1 MSNVAVTGWKKEMK
15 RIITYLKRE
24 MVLCAAVFLALL
36 SMFFVKPDRGYV
48 DYLDARVLALLFCLM
63 TVMEGFKKT
72 GLFEQMANRLLKK
85 VKTFRQ
91 LMIVLVGLCFFSSM
105 WITNDVALLTFV
117 PFTILVLRMAQ
128 MERRMIAVV
137 TMETI
142 AANLGS
148 MATPVGNPQNLY
160 LYSVSAMSL
169 GEFIKVMGPLS
180 VLSLFLIL
188 MGCLLQKN
196 QELQITVV
204 PQGKKEPKIEEN
216 LLLCALFVVSLLAIL
231 RILSWQILLGITILA
246 CLLLYATGKEEF
258 LPGKVDYGLLFTFV
272 AFFIFIGNMG
282 RIGWVKELLEKAL
295 GGNELLL
302 GFAGSQV
309 ISNVPA
315 AILLSGFT
323 KNYAALL
330 QGVNI
335 GGLGTLIASLASLI
349 SYKFYAEESE
359 KNKNVGT
366 KGKYFWYFTGWNLVF
381 AAVLLA
387 AAVIGQGMK

>member
-1 MSNVAVTGWKKEMK
+1 MK
-15 RIITYLKRE
+15 RIVTYLKRE
-24 MVLCAAVFLALL
+24 MVLCAAAFLALL

-160 LYSVSAMSL
+160 LYSVSGMSL

-204 PQGKKEPKIEEN
+204 SQGKKEPKIEEN
-216 LLLCALFVVSLLAIL
+216 LLLCALFVVSLLSVL
-231 RILSWQILLGITILA
+231 RILSWQMLLGITILA

>member
-1 MSNVAVTGWKKEMK
+1 MK

-24 MVLCAAVFLALL
+24 MVLCAAAFLALL

-160 LYSVSAMSL
+160 LYSVSGMSL
-169 GEFIKVMGPLS
+169 GGFIKVMGPLS

-216 LLLCALFVVSLLAIL
+216 LLLCALFVVSLLAVL
-231 RILSWQILLGITILA
+231 RILSWQMLLGITILA

>member
-1 MSNVAVTGWKKEMK
+1 MK
-15 RIITYLKRE
+15 RIVTYLKRE
-24 MVLCAAVFLALL
+24 MVLCAAAFLALL

-160 LYSVSAMSL
+160 LYSVSGMSL

-204 PQGKKEPKIEEN
+204 SQGKKEPKIEEN
-216 LLLCALFVVSLLAIL
+216 LLLCALFVVSLLAVL
-231 RILSWQILLGITILA
+231 RILSWQMLLGITILA

>member
-1 MSNVAVTGWKKEMK
+1 MK
-15 RIITYLKRE
+15 RIVTYLKRE
-24 MVLCAAVFLALL
+24 MVLCAAAFLALL

-160 LYSVSAMSL
+160 LYSVSGMSL
-169 GEFIKVMGPLS
+169 GGFIKVMGPLS

-216 LLLCALFVVSLLAIL
+216 LLLCALFVVSLLAVL
-231 RILSWQILLGITILA
+231 RILSWQMLLGITILA

-295 GGNELLL
+295 GGNELPL

-330 QGVNI
+330 QGGNI

>member
-1 MSNVAVTGWKKEMK
+1 MKK
-15 RIITYLKRE
+15 IIEYLKRE
-24 MVLCAAVFLALL
+24 TVLCVATFLALV
-36 SMFFVKPDRGYV
+36 SMFFVKPDRGYA

-72 GLFEQMANRLLKK
+72 GLFEQMANSLLKK

-128 MERRMIAVV
+128 MEQQMIAVV

-160 LYSVSAMSL
+160 LYSVSGMSL

-180 VLSLFLIL
+180 VLSLMLIL
-188 MGCLLQKN
+188 AGCLAKKN
-196 QELQITVV
+196 EKLQIQVV
-204 PQGKKEPKIEEN
+204 PQIKKEKKTGEN
-216 LLLCALFVVSLLAIL
+216 LLLMGLFLVSLLSVL
-231 RILSWQILLGITILA
+231 RILSWPVLLGITLLA
-246 CLLLYATGKEEF
+246 CVLLYATGKEEF
-258 LPGKVDYGLLFTFV
+258 LPGKVDYGLLLTFV

-282 RIGWVKELLEKAL
+282 RIDWVKEVLEKVLA
-295 GGNELLL
+295 GNELFL

-335 GGLGTLIASLASLI
+335 GGLGTMIASLASLI

-366 KGKYFWYFTGWNLVF
+366 KGKYFWYFTGWNLIF
-381 AAVLLA
+381 AAVLLT
-387 AAVIGQGMK
+387 AAVIGMK

>member
-1 MSNVAVTGWKKEMK
+1 MK
-15 RIITYLKRE
+15 RIVTYLKRE
-24 MVLCAAVFLALL
+24 MVLCAAAFLALL

-117 PFTILVLRMAQ
+117 PFTILVLRIAQ

-160 LYSVSAMSL
+160 LYSVSGMSL

-216 LLLCALFVVSLLAIL
+216 LLLCALFVVSLLAVL
-231 RILSWQILLGITILA
+231 RILSWQMLLGITILA
-246 CLLLYATGKEEF
+246 CLLLYTTGKEEF

>member
-1 MSNVAVTGWKKEMK
+1 MKK
-15 RIITYLKRE
+15 IIEYLKRE
-24 MVLCAAVFLALL
+24 TVLCVATFLALI
-36 SMFFVKPDRGYV
+36 SMFFVKPDRGYA

-72 GLFEQMANRLLKK
+72 GLFEQMANGLLKK

-91 LMIVLVGLCFFSSM
+91 LMVVLVGLCFFSSM

-128 MERRMIAVV
+128 MEQQMIAVV

-160 LYSVSAMSL
+160 LYSVSGMSL

-180 VLSLFLIL
+180 VLSLMLIL
-188 MGCLLQKN
+188 AGCLAKKNEKLQM
-196 QELQITVV
+196 QVV
-204 PQGKKEPKIEEN
+204 PQIKKEKKTGEN
-216 LLLCALFVVSLLAIL
+216 LLLLGLFLVSLLSVL
-231 RILSWQILLGITILA
+231 RILSWPALLGITLLA
-246 CLLLYATGKEEF
+246 CVLLYATGKEEF
-258 LPGKVDYGLLFTFV
+258 LPGKVDYGLLLTFV
-272 AFFIFIGNMG
+272 AFFMFIGNMG
-282 RIGWVKELLEKAL
+282 RIDWVKEVLEKVLA
-295 GGNELLL
+295 GNELFL

-323 KNYAALL
+323 KNYAVLL

-335 GGLGTLIASLASLI
+335 GGLGTMIASLASLI

-381 AAVLLA
+381 AAVLLT
-387 AAVIGQGMK
+387 AAVIGMK

>member
-1 MSNVAVTGWKKEMK
+1 MKK
-15 RIITYLKRE
+15 IIEYLKRE
-24 MVLCAAVFLALL
+24 TVLCVATFLALV
-36 SMFFVKPDRGYV
+36 SMFFVKPDRGYA

-72 GLFEQMANRLLKK
+72 GLFEQMANGLLKK

-128 MERRMIAVV
+128 MEQQMIAVV

-160 LYSVSAMSL
+160 LYSVSGMSL

-180 VLSLFLIL
+180 VLSLMLIL
-188 MGCLLQKN
+188 AGCLAKKN
-196 QELQITVV
+196 EKLQIQVV
-204 PQGKKEPKIEEN
+204 PQIKKEKKTGEN
-216 LLLCALFVVSLLAIL
+216 LLLLGLFLVSLLSVL
-231 RILSWQILLGITILA
+231 RILSWPALLGITLLA
-246 CLLLYATGKEEF
+246 CVLLYATGKEEF
-258 LPGKVDYGLLFTFV
+258 LPGKVDYGLLLTFV

-282 RIGWVKELLEKAL
+282 RIDWVKEVLEKVLA
-295 GGNELLL
+295 GNELFL

-335 GGLGTLIASLASLI
+335 GGLGTMIASLASLI

-366 KGKYFWYFTGWNLVF
+366 KGKYFWYFTGWNLIF
-381 AAVLLA
+381 AAVLLT
-387 AAVIGQGMK
+387 AAVIGMK

>member
-1 MSNVAVTGWKKEMK
+1 MKKKMK
-15 RIITYLKRE
+15 KIIEYLKRE
-24 MVLCAAVFLALL
+24 TVLCVATFLALV
-36 SMFFVKPDRGYV
+36 SMFFVKPDRGYA

-72 GLFEQMANRLLKK
+72 GLFEQMANSLLKK

-128 MERRMIAVV
+128 MEQQMIAVV

-160 LYSVSAMSL
+160 LYSVSGMSL

-180 VLSLFLIL
+180 VLSLMLIL
-188 MGCLLQKN
+188 AGCLAKKN
-196 QELQITVV
+196 EKLQIQVV
-204 PQGKKEPKIEEN
+204 PQIKKEKKTGEN
-216 LLLCALFVVSLLAIL
+216 LLLLGLFLVSLLSVL
-231 RILSWQILLGITILA
+231 RILSWPALLGITLLA
-246 CLLLYATGKEEF
+246 CVLLYATGKEEF
-258 LPGKVDYGLLFTFV
+258 LPGKVDYGLLLTFV

-282 RIGWVKELLEKAL
+282 RIDWVKEVLEQVLA
-295 GGNELLL
+295 GNELFL
-302 GFAGSQV
+302 GFSGSQV

-335 GGLGTLIASLASLI
+335 GGLGTMIASLASLI

-381 AAVLLA
+381 AAVLLT
-387 AAVIGQGMK
+387 AAVIGMK

>member
-1 MSNVAVTGWKKEMK
+1 MK
-15 RIITYLKRE
+15 RIVTYLKRE
-24 MVLCAAVFLALL
+24 MVLCAAAFLALL

-117 PFTILVLRMAQ
+117 PFTILVLHMAQ

-160 LYSVSAMSL
+160 LYSVSGMSL

-204 PQGKKEPKIEEN
+204 SQGKKEPKIEEN
-216 LLLCALFVVSLLAIL
+216 LLLCALFVVSLLAVL
-231 RILSWQILLGITILA
+231 RILSWQMLLGITILA

>member
-1 MSNVAVTGWKKEMK
+1 MKK
-15 RIITYLKRE
+15 IIEYLKRE
-24 MVLCAAVFLALL
+24 TVLCVATFLALV
-36 SMFFVKPDRGYV
+36 SMFFVKPDRGYA

-72 GLFEQMANRLLKK
+72 GLFEQMANSLLKK

-128 MERRMIAVV
+128 MEQQMIAVV

-160 LYSVSAMSL
+160 LYSVSGMSL
-169 GEFIKVMGPLS
+169 GEFIKVMEPLS
-180 VLSLFLIL
+180 VLSLMLIL
-188 MGCLLQKN
+188 AGCLAKKN
-196 QELQITVV
+196 EKLQIQVV
-204 PQGKKEPKIEEN
+204 PQIKKEKKTGEN
-216 LLLCALFVVSLLAIL
+216 LLLLGLFLVSLLSVL
-231 RILSWQILLGITILA
+231 RILSWPALLGITLLA
-246 CLLLYATGKEEF
+246 CVLLYATGKEEF
-258 LPGKVDYGLLFTFV
+258 LPGKVDYGLLLTFV

-282 RIGWVKELLEKAL
+282 RIDWVKEVLEKVLA
-295 GGNELLL
+295 GNELFL

-335 GGLGTLIASLASLI
+335 GGLGTMIASLASLI

-366 KGKYFWYFTGWNLVF
+366 KGKYFWYFTGWNLIF
-381 AAVLLA
+381 AAVLLT
-387 AAVIGQGMK
+387 AAVIGMK

>member
-1 MSNVAVTGWKKEMK
+1 MKK
-15 RIITYLKRE
+15 IIEYLKRE
-24 MVLCAAVFLALL
+24 TVLCVATFLALV
-36 SMFFVKPDRGYV
+36 SMFFVKPDRGYA

-72 GLFEQMANRLLKK
+72 GLFEQMANSLLKK

-91 LMIVLVGLCFFSSM
+91 LMVVLVGLCFFSSM

-128 MERRMIAVV
+128 MEQQMIAVV

-160 LYSVSAMSL
+160 LYSVSGMSL

-180 VLSLFLIL
+180 VLSLMMIL
-188 MGCLLQKN
+188 AGCLAKKN
-196 QELQITVV
+196 EKLQIQMV
-204 PQGKKEPKIEEN
+204 PQIKKEKKTGEN
-216 LLLCALFVVSLLAIL
+216 LLLLGLFLVSLLSVL
-231 RILSWQILLGITILA
+231 RILSWPALLGITLLA
-246 CLLLYATGKEEF
+246 CVLLYETGKEEF
-258 LPGKVDYGLLFTFV
+258 LPGKVDYGLLLTFV
-272 AFFIFIGNMG
+272 AFFMFIGNMG
-282 RIGWVKELLEKAL
+282 RIDWVKEVLEKVLA
-295 GGNELLL
+295 GNELFL

-335 GGLGTLIASLASLI
+335 GGLGTMIASLASLI

-381 AAVLLA
+381 AAVLLT
-387 AAVIGQGMK
+387 AAVIGMK

>member
-1 MSNVAVTGWKKEMK
+1 MK
-15 RIITYLKRE
+15 RIVTYLKRE
-24 MVLCAAVFLALL
+24 MVLCAAAFLALL

-160 LYSVSAMSL
+160 LYSVSGMSL
-169 GEFIKVMGPLS
+169 GGVIKVMGPLS

-216 LLLCALFVVSLLAIL
+216 LLLCALFVVSLLAVL
-231 RILSWQILLGITILA
+231 RILSWQMLLGITILA

>member
-1 MSNVAVTGWKKEMK
+1 MKK
-15 RIITYLKRE
+15 IIEYLKRE
-24 MVLCAAVFLALL
+24 TVLCVATFLALV
-36 SMFFVKPDRGYV
+36 SMFFVKPDRGYA

-72 GLFEQMANRLLKK
+72 GLFEQMANSLLKK

-128 MERRMIAVV
+128 MEQQMIAVV

-160 LYSVSAMSL
+160 LYSVSGMSL
-169 GEFIKVMGPLS
+169 GEFIKVMEPLS
-180 VLSLFLIL
+180 VLSLMLIL
-188 MGCLLQKN
+188 AGCLAKKN
-196 QELQITVV
+196 EKLQIQVV
-204 PQGKKEPKIEEN
+204 PQIKKEKKTGEN
-216 LLLCALFVVSLLAIL
+216 LLLLGLFLVSLLSVL
-231 RILSWQILLGITILA
+231 RILSWPALLGITLLA
-246 CLLLYATGKEEF
+246 CVLLYATGKEEF
-258 LPGKVDYGLLFTFV
+258 LPGKVDYGLLLTFV

-282 RIGWVKELLEKAL
+282 RIDWVKEVLEKVLA
-295 GGNELLL
+295 GNELFL

-335 GGLGTLIASLASLI
+335 GGLGTMIASLASLI
-349 SYKFYAEESE
+349 SYKLYAEESE

-366 KGKYFWYFTGWNLVF
+366 KGKYFWYFTGWNLIF
-381 AAVLLA
+381 AAVLLT
-387 AAVIGQGMK
+387 AAVIGMK

>member
-1 MSNVAVTGWKKEMK
+1 MK
-15 RIITYLKRE
+15 RIVTYLKRE
-24 MVLCAAVFLALL
+24 MVLCAAAFLALL

-91 LMIVLVGLCFFSSM
+91 LMIVLVGLCFLSSM

-160 LYSVSAMSL
+160 LYSVSGMSL

-216 LLLCALFVVSLLAIL
+216 LLLCALFVVSLLAVL
-231 RILSWQILLGITILA
+231 RILSWQMLLGITILA

-315 AILLSGFT
+315 VILLSGFT

>member
-1 MSNVAVTGWKKEMK
+1 MKK
-15 RIITYLKRE
+15 IIEYLKRE
-24 MVLCAAVFLALL
+24 TVLCVATFLALV
-36 SMFFVKPDRGYV
+36 SMFFVKPDRGYA

-72 GLFEQMANRLLKK
+72 GLFEQMANSLLKK

-128 MERRMIAVV
+128 MEQQMIAVV

-160 LYSVSAMSL
+160 LYSVSGMSL
-169 GEFIKVMGPLS
+169 GEFIKVMEPLS
-180 VLSLFLIL
+180 VLSLMLIL
-188 MGCLLQKN
+188 AGCLAKKN
-196 QELQITVV
+196 EKLQIQVV
-204 PQGKKEPKIEEN
+204 PQIKKEKKTGEN
-216 LLLCALFVVSLLAIL
+216 LLLLGLFLVSLLSVL
-231 RILSWQILLGITILA
+231 RILSWPALLGITLLA
-246 CLLLYATGKEEF
+246 CVLLYATGKEEF
-258 LPGKVDYGLLFTFV
+258 LPGKVDYGLLLTFV

-282 RIGWVKELLEKAL
+282 RIDWVKEVLEKVLA
-295 GGNELLL
+295 GNELFL

-335 GGLGTLIASLASLI
+335 GGLGTMIASLASLI
-349 SYKFYAEESE
+349 SYKLYAEESE

-381 AAVLLA
+381 AAVLLT
-387 AAVIGQGMK
+387 AAVIGMK

>member
-1 MSNVAVTGWKKEMK
+1 MK
-15 RIITYLKRE
+15 RIVTYLKRE
-24 MVLCAAVFLALL
+24 MVLCAAAFLALL

-137 TMETI
+137 TMEAI

-160 LYSVSAMSL
+160 LYSVSGMSL

-216 LLLCALFVVSLLAIL
+216 LLLCALFVVSLLAVL
-231 RILSWQILLGITILA
+231 RILSWQMLLGITILA

>member
-1 MSNVAVTGWKKEMK
+1 MKK
-15 RIITYLKRE
+15 IIEYLKRE
-24 MVLCAAVFLALL
+24 TVLCVATFLALV
-36 SMFFVKPDRGYV
+36 SMFFVKPDRGYA

-72 GLFEQMANRLLKK
+72 GLFEQMANSLLKK

-128 MERRMIAVV
+128 MEQQMIAVV

-160 LYSVSAMSL
+160 LYSVSGMSL

-180 VLSLFLIL
+180 VLSLMMIL
-188 MGCLLQKN
+188 AGCLAKKN
-196 QELQITVV
+196 EKLQIQVV
-204 PQGKKEPKIEEN
+204 PQIKKEKKTGEN
-216 LLLCALFVVSLLAIL
+216 LLLLGLFLVSLLSVL
-231 RILSWQILLGITILA
+231 RILSWPALLGITLLA
-246 CLLLYATGKEEF
+246 CVLLYATGKEEF
-258 LPGKVDYGLLFTFV
+258 LPGKVDYGLLLTFV

-282 RIGWVKELLEKAL
+282 RIDWVKEVLEKVLA
-295 GGNELLL
+295 GNELFL

-335 GGLGTLIASLASLI
+335 GGLGTMIASLASLI

-381 AAVLLA
+381 AAVLLT
-387 AAVIGQGMK
+387 AAVIGMK

>member
-1 MSNVAVTGWKKEMK
+1 MKK
-15 RIITYLKRE
+15 IIEYLKRE
-24 MVLCAAVFLALL
+24 TVLCVATFLALV
-36 SMFFVKPDRGYV
+36 SMFFVKPDRGYA

-72 GLFEQMANRLLKK
+72 GLFEQMANSLLKK

-91 LMIVLVGLCFFSSM
+91 LMVVLVGLCFFSSM

-128 MERRMIAVV
+128 MEQQMIAVV

-160 LYSVSAMSL
+160 LYSVSGMSL
-169 GEFIKVMGPLS
+169 GEFIKVMEPLS
-180 VLSLFLIL
+180 VLSLMLIL
-188 MGCLLQKN
+188 AGCLAKKN
-196 QELQITVV
+196 EKLQIQVV
-204 PQGKKEPKIEEN
+204 PQIKKEKKTGEN
-216 LLLCALFVVSLLAIL
+216 LLLLGLFLVSLLSVL
-231 RILSWQILLGITILA
+231 RILSWPALLGITLLA
-246 CLLLYATGKEEF
+246 CVLLYATGKEEF
-258 LPGKVDYGLLFTFV
+258 LPGKVDYGLLLTFV

-282 RIGWVKELLEKAL
+282 RIDWVKEVLEKVLA
-295 GGNELLL
+295 GNELFL

-335 GGLGTLIASLASLI
+335 GGLGTMIASLASLI
-349 SYKFYAEESE
+349 SYKLYAEESE

-366 KGKYFWYFTGWNLVF
+366 KGKYFWYFTGWNLIF
-381 AAVLLA
+381 AAVLLT
-387 AAVIGQGMK
+387 AAVIGMK

>member
-1 MSNVAVTGWKKEMK
+1 MRK
-15 RIITYLKRE
+15 IITYLKRE
-24 MVLCAAVFLALL
+24 TVLCVASFLALV
-36 SMFFVKPDRGYV
+36 SMFFVKPDRGYA

-72 GLFEQMANRLLKK
+72 GLFEQMANDLLKK

-128 MERRMIAVV
+128 MEQQMIAVV

-160 LYSVSAMSL
+160 LYSVSGMSL

-180 VLSLFLIL
+180 VLSLMMIL
-188 MGCLLQKN
+188 AGCLAKKN
-196 QELQITVV
+196 EKLQIQMV
-204 PQGKKEPKIEEN
+204 PQIKKEKKTGEN
-216 LLLCALFVVSLLAIL
+216 LLLLGLFLVSLLSVL
-231 RILSWQILLGITILA
+231 RILSWPALLGITLLA
-246 CLLLYATGKEEF
+246 CVLLYATGKEEF
-258 LPGKVDYGLLFTFV
+258 LPGKVDYGLLLTFV
-272 AFFIFIGNMG
+272 AFFMFIGNMG
-282 RIGWVKELLEKAL
+282 RIDWVKEVLEKVLA
-295 GGNELLL
+295 GNELFL

-335 GGLGTLIASLASLI
+335 GGLGTMIASLASLI

-381 AAVLLA
+381 AAVLLT
-387 AAVIGQGMK
+387 AAVIGMK

>member
-1 MSNVAVTGWKKEMK
+1 MKK
-15 RIITYLKRE
+15 IIEYLKRE
-24 MVLCAAVFLALL
+24 TVLCVATFLALV
-36 SMFFVKPDRGYV
+36 SMFFVKPDRGYA

-72 GLFEQMANRLLKK
+72 GLFEQMANSLLKK

-128 MERRMIAVV
+128 MEQQMIAVV

-160 LYSVSAMSL
+160 LYSVSGMSL

-180 VLSLFLIL
+180 VLSLMLIL
-188 MGCLLQKN
+188 AGCLAKKN
-196 QELQITVV
+196 EKLQIQVV
-204 PQGKKEPKIEEN
+204 PQIKKEKKTGEN
-216 LLLCALFVVSLLAIL
+216 LLLLGLFLVSLLSVL
-231 RILSWQILLGITILA
+231 RILSWPALLGITLLA
-246 CLLLYATGKEEF
+246 CVLLYATGKEEF
-258 LPGKVDYGLLFTFV
+258 LPGKVDYGLLLTFV

-282 RIGWVKELLEKAL
+282 RIDWVKEVLEKVLA
-295 GGNELLL
+295 GNELFL

-335 GGLGTLIASLASLI
+335 GGLGTMIASLASLI
-349 SYKFYAEESE
+349 SYKLYAEESE

-366 KGKYFWYFTGWNLVF
+366 KGKYFWYFTGWNLIF
-381 AAVLLA
+381 AAVLLT
-387 AAVIGQGMK
+387 AAVIGMK

>member
-1 MSNVAVTGWKKEMK
+1 MK
-15 RIITYLKRE
+15 RIVTYLKRE
-24 MVLCAAVFLALL
+24 MVLCAAAFLALL

-160 LYSVSAMSL
+160 LYSVSGMSL
-169 GEFIKVMGPLS
+169 GGFIKVMGPLS

-204 PQGKKEPKIEEN
+204 PQGKKEAKIEEN
-216 LLLCALFVVSLLAIL
+216 LLLCALFVVSLLAVL
-231 RILSWQILLGITILA
+231 RILSWQMLLGITILA

>member
-15 RIITYLKRE
+15 RIVTYLKRE
-24 MVLCAAVFLALL
+24 MVLCAAAFLALL

-160 LYSVSAMSL
+160 LYSVSGMSL
-169 GEFIKVMGPLS
+169 GEFIKVMGSLS

-216 LLLCALFVVSLLAIL
+216 LLLCALFVVSLLAVL
-231 RILSWQILLGITILA
+231 RILSWQMLLGITILA

>member
-1 MSNVAVTGWKKEMK
+1 MKK
-15 RIITYLKRE
+15 IIEYLKRE
-24 MVLCAAVFLALL
+24 TVLCVATFLAFV
-36 SMFFVKPDRGYV
+36 SMFFVKPDRGYA
-48 DYLDARVLALLFCLM
+48 DYLDVRVLALLFCLM

-72 GLFEQMANRLLKK
+72 GLFEQMANGLLKK

-128 MERRMIAVV
+128 MEQQMIAVV

-160 LYSVSAMSL
+160 LYSVSGMSL

-180 VLSLFLIL
+180 VLSLMLIL
-188 MGCLLQKN
+188 AGCLAKKN
-196 QELQITVV
+196 EKLQIQMV
-204 PQGKKEPKIEEN
+204 PQIKKEKKTGEN
-216 LLLCALFVVSLLAIL
+216 LLLLGLFLVSLLSVL
-231 RILSWQILLGITILA
+231 RILSWPALLGITLLA
-246 CLLLYATGKEEF
+246 CVLLYATGKEEF
-258 LPGKVDYGLLFTFV
+258 LPRKVDYGLLLTFV

-282 RIGWVKELLEKAL
+282 RIDWVKEVLEKVLA
-295 GGNELLL
+295 GNELFW

-335 GGLGTLIASLASLI
+335 GGLGTMIASLASLI
-349 SYKFYAEESE
+349 SYKFYAKESE

-366 KGKYFWYFTGWNLVF
+366 KGEYFWYFTGWNLVF
-381 AAVLLA
+381 AAVLLVV
-387 AAVIGQGMK
+387 AVIGMK

>member
-1 MSNVAVTGWKKEMK
+1 
-15 RIITYLKRE
+15 
-24 MVLCAAVFLALL
+24 MVLCAAAFLALL

-91 LMIVLVGLCFFSSM
+91 LMIVLVGLCFLSSM

-160 LYSVSAMSL
+160 LYSVSGMSL

-216 LLLCALFVVSLLAIL
+216 LLLCALFVVSLLAVL
-231 RILSWQILLGITILA
+231 RILSWQMLLGITILA

-381 AAVLLA
+381 AVVLLA

>member
-1 MSNVAVTGWKKEMK
+1 MK
-15 RIITYLKRE
+15 RIVTYLKRE
-24 MVLCAAVFLALL
+24 MVLCAAAFLALL

-160 LYSVSAMSL
+160 LYSVSGMSL

-204 PQGKKEPKIEEN
+204 SQGKKEPKIEEN
-216 LLLCALFVVSLLAIL
+216 LLLCALFVVSLLAVL
-231 RILSWQILLGITILA
+231 RILSWQMLLGITILA

-302 GFAGSQV
+302 GVAGSQV

>member
-1 MSNVAVTGWKKEMK
+1 MK
-15 RIITYLKRE
+15 RIVTYLKRE
-24 MVLCAAVFLALL
+24 MVLCAAAFLALL

-160 LYSVSAMSL
+160 LYSVSGMSL
-169 GEFIKVMGPLS
+169 GGFIKVMGPLS

-216 LLLCALFVVSLLAIL
+216 LLLCALFVVSLLAVL
-231 RILSWQILLGITILA
+231 RILSWQMLLGITILA

>member
-1 MSNVAVTGWKKEMK
+1 MRK
-15 RIITYLKRE
+15 IITYLKRE
-24 MVLCAAVFLALL
+24 TVLCVATFLALV
-36 SMFFVKPDRGYV
+36 SMFFVKPDRGYA

-72 GLFEQMANRLLKK
+72 GLFEQMANSLLKK

-128 MERRMIAVV
+128 MEQQMIAVV

-160 LYSVSAMSL
+160 LYSVSGMSL
-169 GEFIKVMGPLS
+169 GEFIKVMEPLS
-180 VLSLFLIL
+180 VLSLMLIL
-188 MGCLLQKN
+188 AGCLTKKN
-196 QELQITVV
+196 EKLQIQVV
-204 PQGKKEPKIEEN
+204 PQIKKEKKTGEN
-216 LLLCALFVVSLLAIL
+216 LLLLGLFLVSLLSVL
-231 RILSWQILLGITILA
+231 RILSWPALLGITLLA
-246 CLLLYATGKEEF
+246 CVLLYATGKEEF
-258 LPGKVDYGLLFTFV
+258 LPGKVDYGLLLTFV

-282 RIGWVKELLEKAL
+282 RIDWVKEVLEKVLA
-295 GGNELLL
+295 GNELFL

-335 GGLGTLIASLASLI
+335 GGLGTMIASLASLI

-366 KGKYFWYFTGWNLVF
+366 KGKYFWYFTGWNLIF
-381 AAVLLA
+381 AAVLLT
-387 AAVIGQGMK
+387 AAVIGMK

>member
-1 MSNVAVTGWKKEMK
+1 MK
-15 RIITYLKRE
+15 RIVTYLKRE
-24 MVLCAAVFLALL
+24 MVLCAAAFLALL

-117 PFTILVLRMAQ
+117 PFTILVLRIAQ

-160 LYSVSAMSL
+160 LYSVSGMSL

-216 LLLCALFVVSLLAIL
+216 LLLCALFVVSLLAVL
-231 RILSWQILLGITILA
+231 RILSWQMLLGITILA

-366 KGKYFWYFTGWNLVF
+366 KGKYFWYFTGWNFVF

>member
-1 MSNVAVTGWKKEMK
+1 MKK
-15 RIITYLKRE
+15 IIEYLKRE
-24 MVLCAAVFLALL
+24 TVLCVATFLALV
-36 SMFFVKPDRGYV
+36 SMFFVKPDRGYA

-72 GLFEQMANRLLKK
+72 GLFEQMANGLLKK

-91 LMIVLVGLCFFSSM
+91 LMVVLVGLCFFSSM

-128 MERRMIAVV
+128 MEQQMIAVV

-160 LYSVSAMSL
+160 LYSVSGMSL

-180 VLSLFLIL
+180 VLSLMLIL
-188 MGCLLQKN
+188 AGCLAKKNEKLQM
-196 QELQITVV
+196 QVV
-204 PQGKKEPKIEEN
+204 PQIKKEKKTGEN
-216 LLLCALFVVSLLAIL
+216 LLLLGLFLVSLLSVL
-231 RILSWQILLGITILA
+231 RILSWPALLGITLLA
-246 CLLLYATGKEEF
+246 CVLLYATGKEEF
-258 LPGKVDYGLLFTFV
+258 LPGKVDYGLLLTFV
-272 AFFIFIGNMG
+272 AFFMFIGNMG
-282 RIGWVKELLEKAL
+282 RIDWVKEVLEKVLA
-295 GGNELLL
+295 GNELFL

-335 GGLGTLIASLASLI
+335 GGLGTMIASLASLI

-381 AAVLLA
+381 AAVLLT
-387 AAVIGQGMK
+387 AAVIGMK

>member
-1 MSNVAVTGWKKEMK
+1 MK
-15 RIITYLKRE
+15 RIVTYLKRE
-24 MVLCAAVFLALL
+24 MVFCAAAFLALL

-160 LYSVSAMSL
+160 LYSVSGMSL

-204 PQGKKEPKIEEN
+204 SQGKKEPKIEEN
-216 LLLCALFVVSLLAIL
+216 LLLCALFVVSLLAVL
-231 RILSWQILLGITILA
+231 RILSWQMLLGITILA

-335 GGLGTLIASLASLI
+335 GGLGTQIASLASLI

>member
-1 MSNVAVTGWKKEMK
+1 MK
-15 RIITYLKRE
+15 RIVTYLKRE
-24 MVLCAAVFLALL
+24 MVLCAAAFLALL
-36 SMFFVKPDRGYV
+36 SMFFVEPDRGYV

-160 LYSVSAMSL
+160 LYSVSGMSL
-169 GEFIKVMGPLS
+169 GGVIKVMGPLS

-216 LLLCALFVVSLLAIL
+216 LLLCALFVVSLLAVL
-231 RILSWQILLGITILA
+231 RILSWQMLLGITILA

>member
-24 MVLCAAVFLALL
+24 MVLCAAAFLALL

-160 LYSVSAMSL
+160 LYSVSGMSL

-216 LLLCALFVVSLLAIL
+216 LLLCALFVVSLLAVL
-231 RILSWQILLGITILA
+231 RILSWQMLLGITILA